1 MELYGVTFN
10 ENSISEVLDIVSKHK
25 ACVKED
31 VFKKY
36 FPKLYDELMSKPYPE
51 SFIFAQK
58 LFHFLYED
66 NDLKKGLC
74 KTCGK
79 RTTFLGFS
87 KGYRPYCNAKCM
99 GADEEF
105 WKKHMDASLEKYGC
119 MYPSQSKEVKKKI
132 KQTNLERY
140 GHEYIT
146 QVENIKEKSRE
157 TKIERYGNP
166 GYNNPQKIS
175 ETWKEKEDLLDVIK
189 AREETYRRKTG
200 YANPFSNPEVIKKI
214 NEKNLMLYG
223 YERASQNPEIKRK
236 ISDTRQ
242 SFTKEKNDE
251 INSKRKET
259 CQKLYQKDSVSQV
272 DMFKI
277 KAAETKHKNTIEK
290 YPGIIEIKNTKF
302 ICQCADSSCDL
313 CQEKQFEIYRPV
325 YLYRLSHN
333 EELCCIKNPVN
344 YSSSK
349 VEKEFGEFI
358 SSIYTGNIIFND
370 RSALEGKEIDIYLPD
385 LKIGF
390 EFNGI
395 YFHSEFYKDKNYH
408 QEKALLAIERGISL
422 VQVWEDDWF
431 SKREIIQD
439 LIRSKIGLFDVRIG
453 ARNCQIKEIDS
464 EMARYFIDSNHL
476 QQYVNSSVKIGLFYN
491 DELMS
496 VVTFGKLRNFMRFK
510 GEEREYELY
519 RFCTKRGYQI
529 IGGFQKMLN
538 YFIKT
543 YNPKRIITYASLDI
557 STGEIYKNAGFKYV
571 KTTSVGYYWVNESAE
586 NQNQFHCRKHRFNFK
601 KSDLVKMG
609 FDTNKSETE
618 IMHENH
624 YFKCF
629 DSGNFLFELIP

>member
-36 FPKLYDELMSKPYPE
+36 FPKLYNELMSKSYPE

-66 NDLKKGLC
+66 TDLKKGLC
-74 KTCGK
+74 KTCGN

-87 KGYRPYCNAKCM
+87 KGYRPYCNSKCM

-105 WKKHMDASLEKYGC
+105 WKKHMDVSLEKYGC
-119 MYPSQSKEVKKKI
+119 MYPSQSKEVKEKI

-140 GHEYIT
+140 GYEYVT
-146 QVENIKEKSRE
+146 QVESIKEKSQE
-157 TKIERYGNP
+157 TKIERYGDP

-175 ETWKEKEDLLDVIK
+175 ETWKEKEDLSDVIK

-200 YANPFSNPEVIKKI
+200 YANPFSNPEVIKNI
-214 NEKNLMLYG
+214 REKNLMLYG
-223 YERASQNPEIKRK
+223 YELASQNPEIKRK
-236 ISDTRQ
+236 ISNTKQ
-242 SFTKEKNDE
+242 SFTEEKNDE

-272 DMFKI
+272 GMFKI
-277 KAAETKHKNTIEK
+277 KSAETKHKNTIGK
-290 YPGIIEIKNTKF
+290 YPGVIEIKNTKF

-325 YLYRLSHN
+325 YLYRLLHN

-370 RSALEGKEIDIYLPD
+370 RFTLEGKEIDIYLPD
-385 LKIGF
+385 LKVGF

-408 QEKALLAIERGISL
+408 QEKALLAIKKGISL

-439 LIRSKIGLFDVRIG
+439 LIKSKIGLFDIRIG

-464 EMARYFIDSNHL
+464 NMARDFIDNNHL

-491 DELMS
+491 DELLS
-496 VVTFGKLRNFMRFK
+496 VVTFGKLRNFMKSK
-510 GEEREYELY
+510 GKEGEYELY

-538 YFIKT
+538 YFLKT
-543 YNPKRIITYASLDI
+543 YDPKKIITYASLDI
-557 STGEIYKNAGFKYV
+557 STGDIYKNAGFKYV

-586 NQNQFHCRKHRFNFK
+586 NQSQFHCRKHRFNFK

-609 FDTNKSETE
+609 FDINKSETE
-618 IMHENH
+618 IMYENH

>member
-10 ENSISEVLDIVSKHK
+10 ENNISEVLDIVSKHK
-25 ACVKED
+25 ACIKED

-36 FPKLYDELMSKPYPE
+36 FPKLYDELMSISYPE

-74 KTCGK
+74 KTCGN

-87 KGYRPYCNAKCM
+87 KGYRPYCNSKCM
-99 GADEEF
+99 GADDGF
-105 WKKHMDASLEKYGC
+105 WKKHVDTSLEKYGC
-119 MYPSQSKEVKKKI
+119 IYPFQSKEVKEKI

-175 ETWKEKEDLLDVIK
+175 ETWKEKEDLSDVIK

-200 YANPFSNPEVIKKI
+200 YANPFSNPEVIKNI
-214 NEKNLMLYG
+214 REKNLMLYG
-223 YERASQNPEIKRK
+223 YELASQNPEIKKK

-251 INSKRKET
+251 INNKRKET
-259 CQKLYQKDSVSQV
+259 CQKLYHKDSVSQV

-277 KAAETKHKNTIEK
+277 KASETKHKNTIGK
-290 YPGIIEIKNTKF
+290 YPGVIEIKNTKF
-302 ICQCADSSCDL
+302 ICQCTDSSCDL

-358 SSIYTGNIIFND
+358 NSIYTGKIIFND

-385 LKIGF
+385 LKVGF

-408 QEKALLAIERGISL
+408 QEKALLAIEKGISL

-431 SKREIIQD
+431 SKREIIKD

-464 EMARYFIDSNHL
+464 NMARDFIDNNHL
-476 QQYVNSSVKIGLFYN
+476 QQYVNSSIKIGLFYN
-491 DELMS
+491 DELVS
-496 VVTFGKLRNFMRFK
+496 VTTFGKLRNFMKSK
-510 GEEREYELY
+510 GKEGEYELY

-538 YFIKT
+538 YFLKT
-543 YNPKRIITYASLDI
+543 YDPKKIITYASLDI
-557 STGEIYKNAGFKYV
+557 STGDIYKNAGFRYV
-571 KTTSVGYYWVNESAE
+571 KTTSAGYYWVNESAE
-586 NQNQFHCRKHRFNFK
+586 NQSQFHCRKHRFNFK

-618 IMHENH
+618 IMYENH

>member
-1 MELYGVTFN
+1 MSV
-10 ENSISEVLDIVSKHK
+10 
-25 ACVKED
+25 
-31 VFKKY
+31 
-36 FPKLYDELMSKPYPE
+36 FPKWPY
-51 SFIFAQK
+51 
-58 LFHFLYED
+58 L
-66 NDLKKGLC
+66 
-74 KTCGK
+74 
-79 RTTFLGFS
+79 
-87 KGYRPYCNAKCM
+87 
-99 GADEEF
+99 
-105 WKKHMDASLEKYGC
+105 
-119 MYPSQSKEVKKKI
+119 
-132 KQTNLERY
+132 
-140 GHEYIT
+140 YIT
-146 QVENIKEKSRE
+146 QVENIQEKSRE

-175 ETWKEKEDLLDVIK
+175 ETWKEKEDLSDVIK

-277 KAAETKHKNTIEK
+277 KAAETKHKNTIGK
-290 YPGIIEIKNTKF
+290 YPGVIEIKNTKF

-370 RSALEGKEIDIYLPD
+370 RFTLEGKEIDIYLPD
-385 LKIGF
+385 LKVGF

-408 QEKALLAIERGISL
+408 QEKALLAIKKGISL

-439 LIRSKIGLFDVRIG
+439 LIKSKIGLFDVRIG

-464 EMARYFIDSNHL
+464 NMARDFIDNNHL

-491 DELMS
+491 DELVS
-496 VVTFGKLRNFMRFK
+496 VITFGKLRNFMKSK
-510 GEEREYELY
+510 GEEGEYELY
-519 RFCTKRGYQI
+519 RFCTKKGYQI

-538 YFIKT
+538 YFLKT
-543 YNPKRIITYASLDI
+543 YNPKKIITYASLDI
-557 STGEIYKNAGFKYV
+557 STGDIYKKAGFRYV
-571 KTTSVGYYWVNESAE
+571 KTTSAGYYWVNESAE
-586 NQNQFHCRKHRFNFK
+586 NQSQFHCRKHRFNFK

-609 FDTNKSETE
+609 FDINKSETE
-618 IMHENH
+618 IMYENH